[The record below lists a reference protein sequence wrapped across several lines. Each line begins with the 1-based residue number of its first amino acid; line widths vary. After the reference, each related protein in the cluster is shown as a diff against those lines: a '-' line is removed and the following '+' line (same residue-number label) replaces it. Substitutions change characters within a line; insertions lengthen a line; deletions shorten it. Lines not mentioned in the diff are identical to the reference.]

1 MKTNIWGKIL
11 KYLVLA
17 SILMFLIFPL
27 YWVMITSFKSNME
40 AYRFPPSFFPIEPT
54 INSYLNLFNVHND
67 FFMYY
72 KNNFIISGVAAVLT
86 MLISIFAGYALSRFK
101 FKWNKWILAAF
112 LASQMFPVIS
122 RMISLYDLMGDINLI
137 NTRAGLIMAL
147 VGEMLPFNIML
158 MAGFLDSVPKAVEES
173 AYIDGAS
180 RTQILFKVVAPLVKS
195 GILAVG
201 LYAFLTAW
209 DDYLNAATLIK
220 TDALRT
226 LSVGVALRYL
236 GELSYDWSLVN
247 TISII
252 GTIPMVILFFIF
264 QKYMIKGLVA
274 GAVKG

>member
-1 MKTNIWGKIL
+1 MKKNIWGSLL
-11 KYLVLA
+11 KYTVLLL
-17 SILMFLIFPL
+17 ILIFLLFPL
-27 YWVMITSFKSNME
+27 YWVLITSFKSNME
-40 AYRFPPSFFPIEPT
+40 AYMFPPSFFPLGPT
-54 INSYLNLFNVHND
+54 IKSYVNLFTIHND
-67 FFMYY
+67 FFVYY
-72 KNNFIISGVAAVLT
+72 KNNFIVAGFAALFT
-86 MLISIFAGYALSRFK
+86 TGMSIFAGYALSRFK
-101 FKWNKWILAAF
+101 FKWNKWILAAL

-147 VGEMLPFNIML
+147 IGGMLPFNIML
-158 MAGFLDSVPKAVEES
+158 MAGFLDSIPTAIEES
-173 AYIDGAS
+173 AYIDGAN
-180 RTQILFKVVAPLVKS
+180 RTQILFRVVTPLVKP

-201 LYAFLTAW
+201 LYSFLTAW

-252 GTIPMVILFFIF
+252 GTIPMIILFFIF